1 MSMLKIKILRNFS
14 FRTILIDFKVKIL
27 FVDIVSLRASKYEEK
42 VWKTFLL
49 VSSSEG
55 VQLPQ
60 LIRIKDGS
68 ISQLLLSKFG

>member
-49 VSSSEG
+49 VSS
-55 VQLPQ
+55 
-60 LIRIKDGS
+60 
-68 ISQLLLSKFG
+68 